1 MTAILVIS
9 RDLSAE
15 MYVYRARGD
24 AKSWPLKLDTKMQNA
39 KSGMM
44 KVHL

>member
-15 MYVYRARGD
+15 MYTGKKRCKVMAVEVGCE
-24 AKSWPLKLDTKMQNA
+24 NA
-39 KSGMM
+39 EC
-44 KVHL
+44 

>member
-1 MTAILVIS
+1 M
-9 RDLSAE
+9 
-15 MYVYRARGD
+15 YRARD